1 MAGRVGEEQELHNLF
16 YAPTKKHKGW
26 EAIFD
31 QFVQI
36 ILVIILKTPLS
47 MFFTIILT
55 LCRALELWH
64 KEQPS
69 SMFCRAYFLVQDSW
83 F

>member
-36 ILVIILKTPLS
+36 ILVIILKHHYQ
-47 MFFTIILT
+47 
-55 LCRALELWH
+55 C
-64 KEQPS
+64 
-69 SMFCRAYFLVQDSW
+69 FLQLFWLFVAH
-83 F
+83 